1 MQQRLGNFHAAAEA
15 AGKRL
20 DEVAAASC
28 GLARAKVYFEEWDSP
43 LITGMKSE
51 GKGVEYEEMLS
62 RRLKH
67 PSSAHSSTMGDGGL
81 PFSSA

>member
-1 MQQRLGNFHAAAEA
+1 VSLLVMFMSAVFLSN
-15 AGKRL
+15 
-20 DEVAAASC
+20 
-28 GLARAKVYFEEWDSP
+28 SP
-43 LITGMKSE
+43 LVTGMKSE

-81 PFSSA
+81 PLSSA